1 MGLDFKL
8 VLIAVPPPPTAATV
22 QDPSPSWRRIGAD
35 ERYPVFSAGEEA
47 WLLAVGDQVSKGAV
61 FDVGEPCFVEAQGA
75 LAGVVQSLGGD
86 GIAFG
91 KPQDP
96 LDPS

>member
-1 MGLDFKL
+1 MHGIQLSLWGKKRG
-8 VLIAVPPPPTAATV
+8 
-22 QDPSPSWRRIGAD
+22 S
-35 ERYPVFSAGEEA
+35 
-47 WLLAVGDQVSKGAV
+47 LAVGNKVKGAV

-75 LAGVVQSLGGD
+75 LAGVVHSLGGD